1 MKKRNHS
8 GTLAGETEA
17 ATSSGRRRAGGRAAH
32 TQIQQRTQG
41 ARQTA
46 LTPGQ
51 PEHQR
56 PTQINKHTPLESPA
70 QQDRKN
76 PEQGPDGLTRGE
88 PVITEITRGHTGGGQ
103 EPPSPTHGEE
113 TEGHHQTRNPPSQ
126 QEAKEK
132 EPTPGQPNS
141 EPTPHLTPLTSTLMG
156 HLRTKHR
163 LPNTSAAQRSLTS
176 M

>member
-88 PVITEITRGHTGGGQ
+88 PVIPEITRGHTGGGQ
-103 EPPSPTHGEE
+103 EPPSPTQLERRGNGRSPPDEKSAIAARSKRE
-113 TEGHHQTRNPPSQ
+113 RTNPR
-126 QEAKEK
+126 
-132 EPTPGQPNS
+132 
-141 EPTPHLTPLTSTLMG
+141 ST
-156 HLRTKHR
+156 
-163 LPNTSAAQRSLTS
+163 Q
-176 M
+176 